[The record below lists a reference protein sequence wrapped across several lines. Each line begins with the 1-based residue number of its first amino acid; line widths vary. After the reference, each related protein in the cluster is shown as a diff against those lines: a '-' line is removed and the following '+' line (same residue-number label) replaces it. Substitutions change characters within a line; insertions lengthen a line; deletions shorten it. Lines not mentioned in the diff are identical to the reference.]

1 MDDSHREWQ
10 VATSA
15 FYHRQRQIKIPRLAT
30 GDIVDYNLV
39 RLMSAAEGE
48 TMSTWMTSKLSSAG
62 RLTIPQKLRARLG
75 VHEGD
80 QVLLHEVSEG
90 VILLSTSKLSRPQIA
105 SHLLRS
111 LVKGIGPVAEQL
123 GIYDEQDLDPLIQAI
138 RERTYA
144 ERYGTAQTP

>member
-1 MDDSHREWQ
+1 M
-10 VATSA
+10 
-15 FYHRQRQIKIPRLAT
+15 
-30 GDIVDYNLV
+30 
-39 RLMSAAEGE
+39 
-48 TMSTWMTSKLSSAG
+48 
-62 RLTIPQKLRARLG
+62 
-75 VHEGD
+75 
-80 QVLLHEVSEG
+80 LLHKVSEG

>member
-48 TMSTWMTSKLSSAG
+48 TYL
-62 RLTIPQKLRARLG
+62 
-75 VHEGD
+75 D
-80 QVLLHEVSEG
+80 D
-90 VILLSTSKLSRPQIA
+90 
-105 SHLLRS
+105 
-111 LVKGIGPVAEQL
+111 VKTVEC
-123 GIYDEQDLDPLIQAI
+123 
-138 RERTYA
+138 
-144 ERYGTAQTP
+144 GTAHHPAKTQGALGRP